1 MNHKGITIVEV
12 LVAVAVLVLALGAVS
27 SFIFLGYQTQN
38 YTWQQ
43 SVAMS
48 EAQEGIETMVREIR
62 KAQSG
67 DDGSYVIEKAEDFQF
82 VFFSDI
88 DSDGKAERVRYFI
101 DGSDFKKGVIQP
113 SGLPVEYN
121 PANEEVAVLSQHV
134 RNLPPIFR
142 YFDGN
147 NQELSAPARLN
158 DTKLMRVR
166 LVINVNPNRA
176 PQDFALESDV
186 QIRNVK
192 TNL

>member
-1 MNHKGITIVEV
+1 MNHKGITIIET
-12 LVAVAVLVLALGAVS
+12 LVAVVILTLTLGAVLA
-27 SFIFLGYQTQN
+27 FIFLGYRIQN

-43 SVAMS
+43 SVAMN
-48 EAQEGIETMVREIR
+48 EAQKGIETMVQEIR

-67 DDGSYVIEKAEDFQF
+67 DDGSYIIEKAEDFQF

-88 DSDGKAERVRYFI
+88 NRDGKAERVRYFI
-101 DGSDFKKGVIQP
+101 DGSDFKKGVVRP

-121 PANEEVAVLSQHV
+121 PASEEVLVLSQYV

-147 NQELSAPARLN
+147 SQELSAPARLN

-166 LVINVNPNRA
+166 LIVNVNPNRS
-176 PQDFALESDV
+176 PQDFVLESDV

>member
-1 MNHKGITIVEV
+1 MKGITIIET
-12 LVAVAVLVLALGAVS
+12 LVAVVILTLVLGAVS
-27 SFIFLGYQTQN
+27 AFIFLGYRAQN

-43 SVAMS
+43 SIAMN
-48 EAQEGIETMVREIR
+48 EAQKGIETMIQEIR

-67 DDGSYVIEKAEDFQF
+67 DDGSYIIEKAEDFQF

-88 DSDGKAERVRYFI
+88 NRNGKAERVRYFI

-113 SGLPVEYN
+113 NGWPIKYN
-121 PANEEVAVLSQHV
+121 PVSEQVSVLSQYV

-166 LVINVNPNRA
+166 LVVNVNPNRS
-176 PQDFALESDV
+176 PQDFVLESDV
-186 QIRNVK
+186 QIRNIKV
-192 TNL
+192 NF